1 MRLSPDMTE
10 QISTTKLPQPVS
22 RTGGTSVAKGATPG
36 SANVS
41 VPAAPGGAGAAPTS
55 GSAQEVSQAVADL
68 NRALKDSNLSVE
80 FSVDEAINR
89 QVVKVI
95 DQATGEVV
103 IQVPNEAALKAAK
116 SLDAL
121 RGLLFDS
128 AV

>member
-1 MRLSPDMTE
+1 MTE

-22 RTGGTSVAKGATPG
+22 RTGGTSVAKAATPD

-41 VPAAPGGAGAAPTS
+41 VPAAPVAGAAPTS
-55 GSAQEVSQAVADL
+55 GNAQEVSQAVADL

-95 DQATGEVV
+95 DQDTGEVV